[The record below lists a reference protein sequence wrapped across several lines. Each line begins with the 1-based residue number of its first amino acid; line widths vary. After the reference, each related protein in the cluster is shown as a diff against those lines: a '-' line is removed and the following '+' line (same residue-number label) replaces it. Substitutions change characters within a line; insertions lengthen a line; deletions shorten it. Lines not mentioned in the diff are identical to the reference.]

1 MADFSVDSNVFF
13 ATPITANVTSH
24 LAGLDAMGLTLEG
37 GTTTTLAG
45 ATTVN
50 SNVDLKPVTSTATVT
65 LTPLS
70 TDSKVATDSTVRT
83 SAAIDLEPVAV
94 DSCVRVELG
103 QLPATELCTPY
114 EQSWTFSLFGVELFS
129 VGLSGTSRTQL
140 RPADPGPIVLE
151 L

>member
-24 LAGLDAMGLTLEG
+24 LAGLDTMGLTLGG

-45 ATTVN
+45 ATTIN
-50 SNVDLKPVTSTATVT
+50 SNVDLQPVTSTATVT
-65 LTPLS
+65 LTPLT
-70 TDSKVATDSTVRT
+70 TDSKFVTDSTVRT
-83 SAAIDLEPVAV
+83 SSAIDLEPVAV

-103 QLPATELCTPY
+103 PLPATELCTPY
-114 EQSWTFSLFGVELFS
+114 EQNWSFSLFGVELFS
-129 VGLSGTSRTQL
+129 IGLSGTSRTQL
-140 RPADPGPIVLE
+140 RPGSHGPAVLD